1 MPCNSVKESSIN
13 YDVICGSEVERG
25 GFVLPPSPGKVLPDN
40 PVNMGKI
47 HSLTKR
53 FGKLLLKVRRLHFTL
68 HKNECEVCE
77 DWTQKGREDDIIA
90 ITQYMCEFFLR
101 QFYSNKKILY

>member
-1 MPCNSVKESSIN
+1 M
-13 YDVICGSEVERG
+13 
-25 GFVLPPSPGKVLPDN
+25 
-40 PVNMGKI
+40 
-47 HSLTKR
+47 TKR

-90 ITQYMCEFFLR
+90 ITQYMCEFFSETIL
-101 QFYSNKKILY
+101 QQQKNTLLGILITKILKKRLF

>member
-1 MPCNSVKESSIN
+1 
-13 YDVICGSEVERG
+13 
-25 GFVLPPSPGKVLPDN
+25 
-40 PVNMGKI
+40 MGKI

-90 ITQYMCEFFLR
+90 ITQYMCEFFSETIL
-101 QFYSNKKILY
+101 QQQKILY